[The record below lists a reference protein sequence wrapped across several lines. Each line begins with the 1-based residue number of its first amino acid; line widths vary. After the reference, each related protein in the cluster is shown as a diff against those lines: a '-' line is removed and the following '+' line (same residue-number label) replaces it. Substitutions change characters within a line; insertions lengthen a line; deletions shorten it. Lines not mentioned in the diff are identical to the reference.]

1 MHSEGDAEVVSRSGV
16 PATCGYP
23 GDCGTMEHHF
33 KSAAAFRQCRFGQ
46 NDGEPPRGSQD
57 AGVDRM
63 RKQFDD
69 FDAWG
74 EAVRGADLR
83 LACDGV
89 ETPVWQLAVRRVGP
103 VELQMAHEG
112 GGNLCFGGNTHRG
125 TLIYM
130 PLGDPHQHVVNC
142 ERLDE
147 RSLLVIPPGG
157 DFCIQVR
164 KRSHAWCSVA
174 LPENTVV
181 PQVTT
186 SQIVRGDPVHVR
198 RLKRLVE
205 HLTQAEAVEATP
217 APGQADAEVANQVI
231 AAALSCV
238 GPQKPCDPVV
248 GRPKVDRTAVVR
260 RLVAVL
266 DGDPLGHRSIADLA
280 SAVGVHPRTLSRVF
294 HDTYGVPP
302 RQFVRL
308 LTLHAVRRSLRDGDP
323 AHDTVARILARHG
336 VWELGRF
343 AGLYRRQFGE
353 TPSHTLRRT

>member
-1 MHSEGDAEVVSRSGV
+1 
-16 PATCGYP
+16 
-23 GDCGTMEHHF
+23 
-33 KSAAAFRQCRFGQ
+33 
-46 NDGEPPRGSQD
+46 
-57 AGVDRM
+57 M
-63 RKQFDD
+63 RKEFDD

-89 ETPVWQLAVRRVGP
+89 ETPVWQLTVRQLGP
-103 VELQMAHEG
+103 LTLQMAHEG

-125 TLIYM
+125 TILYM

-142 ERLDE
+142 ERLDD
-147 RSLLVIPPGG
+147 RSLLIIPPES

-181 PQVTT
+181 PHGTASRV
-186 SQIVRGDPVHVR
+186 VRADPMHVR

-205 HLTQAEAVEATP
+205 HATQAEVMDEAP
-217 APGQADAEVANQVI
+217 ASVQAEAAHQVTT
-231 AAALSCV
+231 AALSCV
-238 GPQKPCDPVV
+238 GLQEPCPALV
-248 GRPKVDRTAVVR
+248 GRPRVDRTDVVR
-260 RLVAVL
+260 RVVAVL

-280 SAVGVHPRTLSRVF
+280 SSVGVHPRTLSRVF
-294 HDTYGVPP
+294 HDTYGVAP

-308 LTLHAVRRSLRDGDP
+308 RTLHAVRRSLRDGDP
-323 AHDTVARILARHG
+323 GQDTVARILARHG

-353 TPSHTLRRT
+353 TPSHTLRRP